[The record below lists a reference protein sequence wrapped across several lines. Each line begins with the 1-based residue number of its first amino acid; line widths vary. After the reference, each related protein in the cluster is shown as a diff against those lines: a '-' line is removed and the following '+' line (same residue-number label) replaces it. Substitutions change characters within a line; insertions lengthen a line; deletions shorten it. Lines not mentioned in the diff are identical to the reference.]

1 MLTPHDIEVKEFSRS
16 VRGYKTEEVDKFL
29 DEIILDFQELLDEN
43 KKLRNS
49 VADLNADLQQ
59 YKKSESSMLNTLE
72 SAKKLM
78 GDISQ
83 SAEKRAEIIIN
94 NANANAE
101 AIQREAKESIVKL
114 TEDGE
119 RLAVR
124 VKSFKE
130 RYRAMLQDELDQ
142 IDGSTEDL
150 IAELEREF
158 LRKSSVPSYDDSE
171 IKVADRE
178 KKRENKFDTVVVK
191 EKTLEE
197 MLMED
202 FGSKEGDLTRTIVV
216 KNK

>member
-1 MLTPHDIEVKEFSRS
+1 MLTPHDIEVKEFGRAVS
-16 VRGYKTEEVDKFL
+16 GYKTEDVDNFL
-29 DEIILDFQELLDEN
+29 DEIILDFQQLLDEN
-43 KKLRNS
+43 KKLRES
-49 VADLNADLQQ
+49 VAELDADLRQ

-78 GDISQ
+78 GDISL
-83 SAEKRAEIIIN
+83 SAEKRAEVIIN

-101 AIQREAKESIVKL
+101 AIQREAKESISKL
-114 TEDGE
+114 TEEGE

-124 VKSFKE
+124 VKKFKD
-130 RYRAMLQDELDQ
+130 RYKELLKDELSQ

-158 LRKSSVPSYDDSE
+158 LTGRNTAQNRVAAEPAVDDSD
-171 IKVADRE
+171 KSRE
-178 KKRENKFDTVVVK
+178 TIVVK

-202 FGSKEGDLTRTIVV
+202 FGSKEGDLTRTIVM
-216 KNK
+216 K

>member
-1 MLTPHDIEVKEFSRS
+1 MLTPHDIEVKEFGRA
-16 VRGYKTEEVDKFL
+16 VRGYKTEDVDNFL
-29 DEIILDFQELLDEN
+29 DEIILDFQQLLDEN
-43 KKLRNS
+43 KKLRES
-49 VADLNADLQQ
+49 VAELDADLRQ

-78 GDISQ
+78 GDISL
-83 SAEKRAEIIIN
+83 SAEKRAEVIIN

-101 AIQREAKESIVKL
+101 AIQREAKESISKL
-114 TEDGE
+114 TEEGE

-124 VKSFKE
+124 VKKFKD
-130 RYRAMLQDELDQ
+130 RYKELLKDELSQ

-158 LRKSSVPSYDDSE
+158 RTGRNTAQNRVAAEPAVDDSD
-171 IKVADRE
+171 KSRE
-178 KKRENKFDTVVVK
+178 TIVVK

-202 FGSKEGDLTRTIVV
+202 FGSKEGDLTRTIVM
-216 KNK
+216 K

>member
-1 MLTPHDIEVKEFSRS
+1 MLTPHDIEVKEFGRA
-16 VRGYKTEEVDKFL
+16 VRGYKTEDVDNFL
-29 DEIILDFQELLDEN
+29 DEIILDFQQLLDEN
-43 KKLRNS
+43 KKLRES
-49 VADLNADLQQ
+49 VAELDADLRQ

-78 GDISQ
+78 GNISL
-83 SAEKRAEIIIN
+83 SAEKRAEVIIN

-101 AIQREAKESIVKL
+101 AIQREAKESISKL
-114 TEDGE
+114 TEEGE

-124 VKSFKE
+124 VKKFKD
-130 RYRAMLQDELDQ
+130 RYKELLKDELSQ

-158 LRKSSVPSYDDSE
+158 LTGRNTAQNRVAAEPAVDDSD
-171 IKVADRE
+171 KSRE
-178 KKRENKFDTVVVK
+178 TIVVK

-202 FGSKEGDLTRTIVV
+202 FGSKEGDLTRTIVM
-216 KNK
+216 K

>member
-1 MLTPHDIEVKEFSRS
+1 MLTPHDLEVKEFGRA
-16 VRGYKTEEVDKFL
+16 VRGYKTEDVDNFL
-29 DEIILDFQELLDEN
+29 DEIILDFQQLLDEN
-43 KKLRNS
+43 KKLRES
-49 VADLNADLQQ
+49 VAELDADLRQ

-78 GDISQ
+78 GDISL
-83 SAEKRAEIIIN
+83 SAEKRAEVIIN

-101 AIQREAKESIVKL
+101 AIQREAKESISKL
-114 TEDGE
+114 TEEGE

-124 VKSFKE
+124 VKKFKD
-130 RYRAMLQDELDQ
+130 RYKELLKDELSQ

-158 LRKSSVPSYDDSE
+158 LTGRNTAQNRVAAEPAVDDSD
-171 IKVADRE
+171 KSRE
-178 KKRENKFDTVVVK
+178 TIVVK

-202 FGSKEGDLTRTIVV
+202 FGSKEGDLTRTIVM
-216 KNK
+216 K